1 MIKLESQHDP
11 FIVFVVQLISFLVNL
26 VQKKRGGVNV
36 SSRRRPLMIDDGA
49 TSEYPA
55 PAVKI
60 ARPSANTDFNT
71 SYVDLVCSSAVA
83 CKIERERLSIMIVY
97 DLQPNSPNEVNIQD
111 LVNSVSDNS
120 ASSSVLIEELTDAAP
135 VNVQLLPAQV
145 KNYYLQQFLP

>member
-1 MIKLESQHDP
+1 MKNLVMCSKSLRFLLLTEKTKLCGEKLRLFDKNIHNNNPSSTRYFIETIKNMNVVQVSCPVIKLESQHDP

-71 SYVDLVCSSAVA
+71 SYVDLVCTS
-83 CKIERERLSIMIVY
+83 
-97 DLQPNSPNEVNIQD
+97 
-111 LVNSVSDNS
+111 
-120 ASSSVLIEELTDAAP
+120 
-135 VNVQLLPAQV
+135 
-145 KNYYLQQFLP
+145 